1 MINKINELIINPNIY
16 YTIEEAS
23 ELLRVSKQAVLNL
36 LRKGQAN
43 GIKIGKHWR
52 ILGLALL
59 NLSTEKNVD
68 EKLMI
73 NEWWK
78 ASNDSLKEVWDNE
91 EDSIYDNL

>member
-1 MINKINELIINPNIY
+1 MISKINELVINPHIY

>member
-1 MINKINELIINPNIY
+1 MENRVNELQINPNVY
-16 YTIEEAS
+16 YTVEETS
-23 ELLRVSKQAVLNL
+23 ELLRVSKQVVLNL

-59 NLSTEKNVD
+59 NLSVEKITD
-68 EKLMI
+68 EKEVI

-78 ASNDSLKEVWDNE
+78 ASGNSLKEVWDNE
-91 EDSIYDNL
+91 EDSVYDNL